1 VTYLHV
7 PKRRWNGDGAFY
19 FAQLEDGI
27 LEQRQLDPEP
37 GVFVIMP
44 SNMLHGAYP
53 QPAGLRQT
61 LNLDFEWKLDD
72 KE

>member
-1 VTYLHV
+1 
-7 PKRRWNGDGAFY
+7 
-19 FAQLEDGI
+19 
-27 LEQRQLDPEP
+27 
-37 GVFVIMP
+37 MP